1 MYVLLHAAMQE
12 ISLSVCVVMVGLT
25 CVLVAGV
32 QPHPQSY
39 QSDLVNHTQLSI
51 L

>member
-12 ISLSVCVVMVGLT
+12 ISVCVVMVGLT